1 VSTLARFTSILLLAL
16 GVALVFS
23 GVFWLLWTF
32 ARGRI

>member
-1 VSTLARFTSILLLAL
+1 MLILLIALA
-16 GVALVFS
+16 VAAVFS